1 MAEQKFY
8 TSEVN
13 KQILISLLKSHNIRK
28 VIASP
33 GTTNIT
39 FVGSIQNDPWF
50 EIYSSVDERSAAYM
64 ACGMAAE
71 SGEPVVLTCTGA
83 TASRNYIP
91 GLTEAFYRKLP
102 VLAVTASQH
111 FARAGQYSP
120 QMLDRSRPP
129 VDCVKMNVNIPMLH
143 TAEDRQLYTVKMND
157 AILELR
163 HNGGGPVLIN
173 IETDYSPDFSVHEL
187 PPVQVIDRIEP
198 EDEMPPLKAG
208 TVGIFIGAHSPM
220 TERLTALIDSF
231 CGKYNGAVLCDH
243 TSNYRGKYEVHPNI
257 VPLSPRQGMDLMIHI
272 GEVSGAY
279 MTLRPSEVWRVN
291 PDGVVRDTFKKLRYV
306 FQMSE
311 EEFFSRYVN
320 IPTTGGGV
328 NCSYYTALRNDYDYV
343 RARVPELPFSNAWIA
358 QNTID
363 RLPPNSVLHLGILNS
378 LRTWNFFELPK
389 TVMAYSNTGGFGI
402 DGDVSSLIG
411 ASLASPGKLF
421 FGVIGDLAFFYDMN
435 SIGNR
440 HVSNNIRIMLIS
452 NGCGAEFKLYS
463 HPAARFGDDADKFM
477 AARGHFGQQSRDLV
491 KHYAQDLGFEYM
503 SAANKEE
510 YLSCVVRFTT
520 RETLSR
526 PVLFEVFTDPKDESN
541 ALYAI
546 NNIDVSEL
554 LPASMRAKNFA
565 KQTVKSVL
573 GQGGISTVKKII
585 GRQ

>member
-1 MAEQKFY
+1 MAEKFY

-13 KQILISLLKSHNIRK
+13 KQILIQLLKAHNIHK

-33 GTTNIT
+33 GATNIT
-39 FVGSIQNDPWF
+39 FIGSIQNDPWF

-111 FARAGQYSP
+111 FGRAGQYIP

-129 VDCVKMNVNIPMLH
+129 IDCVKMNVNIPMIH
-143 TAEDRQLYTVKMND
+143 TDEDRQLYTVKMND

-163 HNGGGPVLIN
+163 HSGGGPVLIN
-173 IETDYSPDFSVHEL
+173 IVTEYSPDFSVHEL
-187 PPVQVIDRIEP
+187 PPVKVINRIEP
-198 EDEMPPLKAG
+198 EDEMPPIKAG
-208 TVGIFIGAHSPM
+208 TVGIFIGAHPAMS
-220 TERLTALIDSF
+220 ERLTGLIDSF
-231 CGKYNGAVLCDH
+231 CEKYNGAVLCSH
-243 TSNYRGKYEVHPNI
+243 ISNYRGKYEIHPNL
-257 VPLSPRQGMDLMIHI
+257 VPLSPRQGMDLMIYI
-272 GEVSGAY
+272 GTTEGAY
-279 MTLRPSEVWRVN
+279 TSLRPSEVWQVN
-291 PDGVVRDTFKKLRYV
+291 PDGVVRDRFGKLRYV
-306 FQMSE
+306 FQMSD

-320 IPTTGGGV
+320 MPTRGGGV
-328 NCSYYTALRNDYDYV
+328 NCSYYTAWRNDYDYV

-363 RLPPNSVLHLGILNS
+363 KLPANSVLHLGVSNT
-378 LRTWNFFELPK
+378 RRCWNMFELPK
-389 TVMAYSNTGGFGI
+389 TVNGYCNTGCCGI
-402 DGDVSSLIG
+402 DGCISSLIG

-421 FGVIGDLAFFYDMN
+421 FGVTGDLTFFYDMN

-440 HVSNNIRIMLIS
+440 HVGKNLRIMIIN
-452 NGCGAEFKLYS
+452 NGIGAEFKLYT
-463 HPAARFGDDADKFM
+463 HPAASFGDDADRFM

-491 KHYAQDLGFEYM
+491 RHYAQDLGFEYM
-503 SAANKEE
+503 TAANKEE
-510 YLSCVVRFTT
+510 YLANVIRFTT
-520 RETLSR
+520 PETLDR
-526 PVLFEVFTDPKDESN
+526 PMLFEVFTNPKDESD

-546 NNIDVSEL
+546 NNIDVTDI
-554 LPASMRAKNFA
+554 LPPSMRAKNLA

-573 GQGGISTVKKII
+573 GSDGVKTLKKII